1 MIWAGKSMQQTFLVR
16 SMDANAAHDDI
27 FTIFETKFKQEFS
40 FYVTIIIS

>member
-16 SMDANAAHDDI
+16 SMDANAVHDDI
-27 FTIFETKFKQEFS
+27 FYNYVTKFKQEFL